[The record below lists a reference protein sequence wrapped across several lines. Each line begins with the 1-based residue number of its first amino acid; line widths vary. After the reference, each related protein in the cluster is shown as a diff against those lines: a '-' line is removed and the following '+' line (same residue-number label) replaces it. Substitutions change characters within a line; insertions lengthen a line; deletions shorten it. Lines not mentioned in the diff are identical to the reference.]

1 MQNFP
6 HHYIVTAVGETVGP
20 VTVSS
25 PNLPNLVT
33 NAPAE
38 FDGPGDLWSPE
49 TMLVG
54 AVANCFLLTFRAVA
68 RASKLEWI
76 SLTCRAQGV
85 LERIERMTQFTKI
98 ELEAKLA
105 VASGTDKEKAL
116 RLLEKAE
123 QGCLITNSLK
133 AHVVLKAEVE

>member
-1 MQNFP
+1 
-6 HHYIVTAVGETVGP
+6 
-20 VTVSS
+20 
-25 PNLPNLVT
+25 
-33 NAPAE
+33 
-38 FDGPGDLWSPE
+38 
-49 TMLVG
+49 
-54 AVANCFLLTFRAVA
+54 
-68 RASKLEWI
+68 
-76 SLTCRAQGV
+76 
-85 LERIERMTQFTKI
+85 MTQFTKI